1 MRKYSAMIEIGKYNT
16 LEILRHTSVGLYLG
30 DENGEDVLLPN
41 KYCPE
46 EYEIG
51 AKIEVFVYRDYAERK
66 IATNIVPKIRL
77 HEFAFLQVT
86 AVSEVGAF
94 LDWGLEKD
102 LLVPFKEQRQKMEQ
116 DRWYVVYLDIDE
128 KSYRLYASNKPDKFL
143 SNDELTVEEEDV
155 VSLLVM
161 SRSDIGYTVIV
172 NNKHKGLVFANEVF
186 RTLNVGDRLTGYV
199 KNIREDNKL
208 DISLQPIGYQ
218 QFNDVNAGK
227 LVTLLEA
234 NDGVLMLTD
243 KSSPEEIYAI
253 AGMSKKAFKK
263 AIGALYKAGRVQ
275 LDPDKTVLI

>member
-1 MRKYSAMIEIGKYNT
+1 VIEIGKYNT

-30 DENGEDVLLPN
+30 DESGEDVLLPN

-51 AKIEVFVYRDYAERK
+51 GKLEVFVYRDYAERK
-66 IATNIVPKIRL
+66 IATNIDPKIKL

-116 DRWYVVYLDIDE
+116 GRWYVVYLNIDE
-128 KSYRLYASNKPDKFL
+128 KSYRLYASNKTDKFL
-143 SNDELTVEEEDV
+143 SNDNLTIEEGDM
-155 VSLLVM
+155 VSLMAL
-161 SRSDIGYTVIV
+161 SRSEIGYNVIV

-199 KNIREDNKL
+199 KKIREDNKI
-208 DISLQPIGYQ
+208 DITLQPIGYE
-218 QFNDVNAGK
+218 QFNDVNVNR
-227 LVTLLEA
+227 LISLLET
-234 NDGVLMLTD
+234 NNGVLLLSD
-243 KSSPEEIYAI
+243 KSSPDEIYAV
-253 AGMSKKAFKK
+253 AGMSKKAFKR
-263 AIGALYKAGRVQ
+263 AVGALYKAGRVV
-275 LDPDKTVLI
+275 LEKEKTILKS

>member
-1 MRKYSAMIEIGKYNT
+1 MIEIGKYNT

-30 DENGEDVLLPN
+30 DESGEDVLLPN

-51 AKIEVFVYRDYAERK
+51 GKLEVFVYRDYAERK
-66 IATNIVPKIRL
+66 IATNIDPKIKL

-116 DRWYVVYLDIDE
+116 GRWYVVYLNIDE
-128 KSYRLYASNKPDKFL
+128 KSYRLYASNKTDKFL
-143 SNDELTVEEEDV
+143 SNDNLTIEEGDM
-155 VSLLVM
+155 VSLMAL
-161 SRSDIGYTVIV
+161 SRSEIGYNVIV

-199 KNIREDNKL
+199 KKIREDNKI
-208 DISLQPIGYQ
+208 DITLQPIGYE
-218 QFNDVNAGK
+218 QFNDVNVNR
-227 LVTLLEA
+227 LISLLET
-234 NDGVLMLTD
+234 NNGVLLLSD
-243 KSSPEEIYAI
+243 KSSPDEIYAV
-253 AGMSKKAFKK
+253 AGMSKKAFKR
-263 AIGALYKAGRVQ
+263 AVGALYKAGRVV
-275 LDPDKTVLI
+275 LEKEKTILKS

>member
-1 MRKYSAMIEIGKYNT
+1 MIEIGKYNT

-30 DENGEDVLLPN
+30 DESGEDVLLPN

-51 AKIEVFVYRDYAERK
+51 GKLEVFVYRDYAERK
-66 IATNIVPKIRL
+66 IATNIDPKIKL

-116 DRWYVVYLDIDE
+116 GRWYVVYLNLDE
-128 KSYRLYASNKPDKFL
+128 KSYRLYASNKTDKFL
-143 SNDELTVEEEDV
+143 SNDNLTIEEGDM
-155 VSLLVM
+155 VSLMAL
-161 SRSDIGYTVIV
+161 SKSEIGYNVIV

-199 KNIREDNKL
+199 KKIREDNKI
-208 DISLQPIGYQ
+208 DITLQPIGYE
-218 QFNDVNAGK
+218 QFNDVNVNR
-227 LVTLLEA
+227 LISLLET
-234 NDGVLMLTD
+234 NNGVLLLSD
-243 KSSPEEIYAI
+243 KSSPDEIYAV
-253 AGMSKKAFKK
+253 AGMSKKAFKR
-263 AIGALYKAGRVQ
+263 AVGALYKAGRVV
-275 LDPDKTVLI
+275 LEKEKTILKA